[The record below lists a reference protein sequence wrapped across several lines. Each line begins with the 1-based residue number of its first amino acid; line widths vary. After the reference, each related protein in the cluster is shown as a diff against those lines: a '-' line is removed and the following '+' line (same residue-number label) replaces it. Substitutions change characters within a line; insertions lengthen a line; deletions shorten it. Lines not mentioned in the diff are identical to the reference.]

1 MPAHAALG
9 DDCARFELR
18 ENIVTHL
25 KALPC
30 PEVPCEPWPGLSSRP
45 LAPPQLSPIAL
56 GDPVALDEAA
66 RGLAA
71 AWRALGQAC
80 AGPLAAPEPWLAAL
94 CGPAA
99 PDPAEAAR
107 VGDLL
112 LLASSAGGQP
122 TGDAGRQLLAFG
134 LLRSLPH
141 FDRGLAAACFPGCA
155 HAYELEVARQVM
167 RRLGARA
174 SLDQCR
180 VELAGWRR
188 RGLYYPLLVA
198 AAHLP
203 SVEQWLAPELAAEP
217 PARALAAL
225 LAGLAAPHP
234 PDIDRLVADLARA
247 HSPEH
252 AASRRLAAA
261 LDRLAAAMR
270 VKSDAARRDDH
281 ALDRCLDR
289 LPTALDDP
297 VDIWRRA
304 KPELE
309 RALPPTAL
317 LAPAKGKA
325 AWYACPFS
333 LFSLSLSLSLSLAH
347 N

>member
-18 ENIVTHL
+18 ENIVSHL

-30 PEVPCEPWPGLSSRP
+30 PEVPCEPWPSLSRP

-66 RGLAA
+66 RGLAS

-80 AGPLAAPEPWLAAL
+80 AGPLAAPEPWLAPL
-94 CGPAA
+94 CRPAA

-112 LLASSAGGQP
+112 LLASSSSGEPPA
-122 TGDAGRQLLAFG
+122 GDASRQQLAFD

-141 FDRGLAAACFPGCA
+141 FDRGLAAACFPACA

-167 RRLGARA
+167 RRLGDRA

-180 VELAGWRR
+180 VELSGWRR

-203 SVEQWLAPELAAEP
+203 ALEQWLPGELADEP

-225 LAGLAAPHP
+225 LAGLAHDHA
-234 PDIDRLVADLARA
+234 PDIDRLVAGLAHA
-247 HSPEH
+247 HAPEH
-252 AASRRLAAA
+252 AASRRLATA
-261 LDRLAAAMR
+261 LDRIAAAMR
-270 VKSDAARRDDH
+270 VKSDAAHRDDH
-281 ALDRCLDR
+281 ALDRCLER
-289 LPTALDDP
+289 LPSGLDDP

-309 RALPPTAL
+309 RALPVTAL
-317 LAPAKGKA
+317 LAPLKGKP
-325 AWYACPFS
+325 AW
-333 LFSLSLSLSLSLAH
+333 
-347 N
+347 